1 MLFTCYSQLK
11 AQHGVK
17 PDFILQVQSNETNL
31 DTINQRFYIHF
42 KMYII
47 DTFKTDSLK
56 LFARLPYIP
65 DVSPEI
71 GSYFY
76 STTKYFPN
84 QTYYHGDSI
93 CDSLEIQF
101 SKNSI
106 PFFYQKLVL
115 QISDVL
121 DSVQYGSENFKVYF
135 TPYNTIELWNSDD
148 FDGLKRIWDTP
159 KWGFDSLRYYV
170 HKDSLPISNMSDS
183 DFF

>member
-1 MLFTCYSQLK
+1 MKKLLFLFMLFTCYSQLK

-47 DTFKTDSLK
+47 DTFKIDSLK

-65 DVSPEI
+65 DVSSEI

-84 QTYYHGDSI
+84 QTYFHGDSI

-101 SKNSI
+101 
-106 PFFYQKLVL
+106 
-115 QISDVL
+115 
-121 DSVQYGSENFKVYF
+121 FK
-135 TPYNTIELWNSDD
+135 E
-148 FDGLKRIWDTP
+148 
-159 KWGFDSLRYYV
+159 
-170 HKDSLPISNMSDS
+170 
-183 DFF
+183 